1 MNRIPKLYAIACLAL
16 ALLLAVSTP
25 VLANE
30 VQGTLVAID
39 HDDFTFTVT
48 DNQGATH
55 EFQLRV
61 DGNVLINDEE
71 RSFWDLVVGDQL
83 NVTYETDSLYRMIA
97 TEIRCTR
104 D

>member
-30 VQGTLVAID
+30 VQGTLVAIE

-48 DNQGATH
+48 DNAGATH

-61 DGNVLINDEE
+61 DASVLINDEE
-71 RSFWDLVVGDQL
+71 RSFWDLVIGDQL
-83 NVTYETDSLYRMIA
+83 TVTYENDSLYRMMA
-97 TEIRCTR
+97 TEIRCIR